1 MKRKHLVF
9 SLLLLVSPISVIIF
23 YTTSILSPSIKS
35 INRKIILT
43 LNLKEHISTPKNK
56 SESIKYPKLL
66 SCQNSYNELPKDKN
80 TRSYNI
86 SAPADKKLHEKRFIR
101 AVIVYFPISEIDYY
115 KDEFKWLY
123 RSWINMMKYEP
134 VKWRTDLVVFVDNDP
149 ALVNNGELSFMNE
162 MNCRFENIRKSSE
175 ERPMCSLI
183 NYVPL
188 NKREFDTPDR
198 TFANDDQKYR
208 YLLNDVDIFES
219 DPNEFDTFYKL
230 MKLSINDYSYLDS
243 ILMAFE
249 G

>member
-9 SLLLLVSPISVIIF
+9 SLLLLVSPISVVIF

-35 INRKIILT
+35 INRSIILT
-43 LNLKEHISTPKNK
+43 LNLKEHISTSKNK
-56 SESIKYPKLL
+56 TEPIKYPKLL
-66 SCQNSYNELPKDKN
+66 SCQNSYNEWPKDKN
-80 TRSYNI
+80 TKSYNI
-86 SAPADKKLHEKRFIR
+86 SAPADKKLYEKRFIR
-101 AVIVYFPISEIDYY
+101 AVIVYFPISDIDYY
-115 KDEFKWLY
+115 KDELKWLY

-175 ERPMCSLI
+175 ETPMCSLI

-188 NKREFDTPDR
+188 NKREFNTPDR
-198 TFANDDQKYR
+198 TFANDDLKYR
-208 YLLNDVDIFES
+208 YLLNDVDIFNS

-230 MKLSINDYSYLDS
+230 LKLSINDYSYLDS